1 MKRLLVILI
10 LVAFVGAVAF
20 ASLNSKSKKQDQLQK
35 NDVKKTEQKDI
46 KKKKECKRTCWLSS

>member
-20 ASLNSKSKKQDQLQK
+20 ASLNSRSKQDQVQK
-35 NDVKKTEQKDI
+35 TEVKKTEKKEI

>member
-20 ASLNSKSKKQDQLQK
+20 ASLNSKSKKQDQVQK
-35 NDVKKTEQKDI
+35 TEVKKTEKKEI
-46 KKKKECKRTCWLSS
+46 KKKKECKHTCWLSS

>member
-10 LVAFVGAVAF
+10 LVAFMGAVAF
-20 ASLNSKSKKQDQLQK
+20 ASLRSNDKKQDA
-35 NDVKKTEQKDI
+35 VKKTEKKEI